1 MKVLIMGCSRVGAA
15 VAEALDA
22 EGHEVTVL
30 DRDASAFSN
39 LRDSF
44 SGERLIGNGMDT
56 RTLER
61 AGIQRTDAFFAV
73 TQGDNRNYFSSQ
85 LARELYRVPRVICRT
100 YDPQREEIF
109 RQLGIETYSPTR
121 QGSEAM
127 LSMFHA
133 EKGSGD

>member
-22 EGHEVTVL
+22 EGHDVTVL
-30 DRDASAFSN
+30 DRNARAFRK
-39 LRDSF
+39 LADSF

-56 RTLER
+56 RALER
-61 AGIQRTDAFFAV
+61 AGIERADAFFAV

-85 LARELYRVPRVICRT
+85 IAREIYHVPRVICRT

-127 LSMFHA
+127 LGMFHA
-133 EKGSGD
+133 KKDADD

>member
-1 MKVLIMGCSRVGAA
+1 MGCSRVGAA

-22 EGHEVTVL
+22 DGHDVTVL
-30 DRDASAFSN
+30 DRNARAFRK
-39 LRDSF
+39 LPDSF

-61 AGIQRTDAFFAV
+61 AGIQRADAFFAV

-85 LARELYRVPRVICRT
+85 LAREVYRVPRVLCRT

-109 RQLGIETYSPTR
+109 RKLGIETYSPTR
-121 QGSEAM
+121 KGSEAM
-127 LSMFHA
+127 LTMFNA
-133 EKGSGD
+133 EKGTDP

>member
-15 VAEALDA
+15 VAEALDR
-22 EGHEVTVL
+22 EGHEVTIL
-30 DRDASAFSN
+30 DRNARAFRK
-39 LRDSF
+39 LADSF

-61 AGIQRTDAFFAV
+61 AGIQRSDAFFAL

-85 LARELYRVPRVICRT
+85 LARELYHVPRVLCRT

-127 LSMFHA
+127 LRMLNTP
-133 EKGSGD
+133 KGQEA

>member
-1 MKVLIMGCSRVGAA
+1 MGCSRVGAA

-30 DRDASAFSN
+30 DRNPRAFRKLS
-39 LRDSF
+39 DSF
-44 SGERLIGNGMDT
+44 GGEILIGNGMDT
-56 RTLER
+56 RMLEK
-61 AGIQRTDAFFAV
+61 AGIQRSDAFFAV

-85 LARELYRVPRVICRT
+85 LAREVYRVPRVLCRT

-121 QGSEAM
+121 QGSQAM
-127 LSMFHA
+127 LDMFHKQ
-133 EKGSGD
+133 KGPGD

>member
-1 MKVLIMGCSRVGAA
+1 
-15 VAEALDA
+15 
-22 EGHEVTVL
+22 
-30 DRDASAFSN
+30 
-39 LRDSF
+39 
-44 SGERLIGNGMDT
+44 MDT

-85 LARELYRVPRVICRT
+85 LAREVYRVPRVLCRT

-109 RQLGIETYSPTR
+109 RQLGVETYSPTR
-121 QGSEAM
+121 QGADAM

-133 EKGSGD
+133 PKAPAS